1 MVFPA
6 TSTTAAPAGSSTA
19 PRRPSAAMRLSR
31 TTTTPSSITSSPR
44 IVTMRAPVSAQVAC
58 GLSASAL
65 KPIFSP
71 CSGGFGSSAGAP
83 GTKLKLSSSPA
94 VKSSSPSE

>member
-1 MVFPA
+1 MPD
-6 TSTTAAPAGSSTA
+6 TSTVAAPAGTSTL
-19 PRRPSAAMRLSR
+19 PRRPTATMRLSR

-44 IVTMRAPVSAQVAC
+44 IVTMRAPVSAQLAR

-65 KPIFSP
+65 KPIFCP

-83 GTKLKLSSSPA
+83 ATKEKLSSSLA
-94 VKSSSPSE
+94 VNSSSPSA